1 MHHTVNGGVIC
12 NLTQPFVGWQ
22 DLNGRSVLAFLSS
35 SIVVEE
41 KYSSPNVL
49 YHVFGSLTPFPPA
62 GLTDDEKAS
71 FNRFSEEIAHERLY
85 DSLAASGFKMVCRK
99 LGGKLWVIQLTLG
112 DACATRHV
120 NSVNLLPSSYRGAFH
135 QLILKLR
142 SWTFIQTGIFC
153 VRVHSDVNMPES
165 CAVCG
170 KQTCMGACVL
180 HIATRRLDRECHR
193 QIKNK
198 AFSLEVAPQK
208 LCDLTLRHEYIH
220 VVRHMYAYSYV
231 Y

>member
-1 MHHTVNGGVIC
+1 M
-12 NLTQPFVGWQ
+12 
-22 DLNGRSVLAFLSS
+22 
-35 SIVVEE
+35 
-41 KYSSPNVL
+41 
-49 YHVFGSLTPFPPA
+49 
-62 GLTDDEKAS
+62 
-71 FNRFSEEIAHERLY
+71 
-85 DSLAASGFKMVCRK
+85 
-99 LGGKLWVIQLTLG
+99 
-112 DACATRHV
+112 
-120 NSVNLLPSSYRGAFH
+120 LPSSYRGAFH
-135 QLILKLR
+135 QLILKLH
-142 SWTFIQTGIFC
+142 SWTFIQTGTFC
-153 VRVHSDVNMPES
+153 PRVHSDVNMPES

-231 Y
+231 YWIIIVSSGAELGSLARYSKRNRSWSAACVRQHPTCQNSGSEDMHVTSCHIMSHVLKSTTDDALLIPCEYKCHFRVYLLVVWKRSWKCLWRRQSKIIFRDTPNTCRFREGPRTIDKPV